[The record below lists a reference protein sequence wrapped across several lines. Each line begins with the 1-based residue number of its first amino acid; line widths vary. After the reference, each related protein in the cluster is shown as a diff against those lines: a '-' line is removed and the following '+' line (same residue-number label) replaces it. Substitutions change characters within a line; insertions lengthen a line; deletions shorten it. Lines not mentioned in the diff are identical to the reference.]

1 MVGNTIRPAVWYG
14 AALFVLVVLVAG
26 FATPGYSHL
35 HQALSELGA
44 HDAPLDWLVRWA
56 GFIPLGISFVLYAFQ
71 SHRLFSNSLPFH
83 LFLLTGLA
91 IIVAGVFPTDP
102 HGRRDTLAGM
112 VHALA
117 GIALL
122 CLLSLTPLVMSFKRL
137 YRNPPQSRFLI
148 FSFAMGLIVTSFF
161 VMLPNG
167 ISPQL
172 VEFHRKVL
180 GVYFEFWY
188 PLHGLHQ
195 RLLLALYFLWLI
207 VHSRVVF
214 QANQ

>member
-1 MVGNTIRPAVWYG
+1 MAGNTIKPAVWYG
-14 AALFVLVVLVAG
+14 AALFVLIVLVAG

-44 HDAPLDWLVRWA
+44 QDAPLDWLVRWA

-91 IIVAGVFPTDP
+91 VIIAGVFPTDP

-117 GIALL
+117 GITLL

-137 YRNPPQSRFLI
+137 YRNPPQIRLLI
-148 FSFAMGLIVTSFF
+148 FSFVMGLIVTSFF

-172 VEFHRKVL
+172 VEFHRRIL
-180 GVYFEFWY
+180 GAYFETWY

>member
-1 MVGNTIRPAVWYG
+1 MAGNTIKPAVWYG
-14 AALFVLVVLVAG
+14 AALFVLIVLVAG

-44 HDAPLDWLVRWA
+44 QDAPLDWLVRWA

-117 GIALL
+117 GITLL

-137 YRNPPQSRFLI
+137 YRNPPQSRLLI
-148 FSFAMGLIVTSFF
+148 FSFVMGLIVTSFF

-172 VEFHRKVL
+172 VEFHRRIL
-180 GVYFEFWY
+180 GAYFETWY

>member
-117 GIALL
+117 GITLL

-137 YRNPPQSRFLI
+137 YRNPPQSRLLI
-148 FSFAMGLIVTSFF
+148 FSFVMGLIVTSFF

-172 VEFHRKVL
+172 VEFHRRIL
-180 GVYFEFWY
+180 GAYFETWY